1 MSDIYAAHDKQV
13 DEYVKAFGAAEGQTG
28 ALFAINGRVHGLDMF
43 DSPRTLRA
51 VLPKLVRAYALDAID
66 TPAGEPNAMPTADGP
81 KSFLDVLR
89 AAEIVEMPAVGMG
102 SDLRF
107 KSGEIAGGAL
117 IADGSLLHLFAFR
130 LDQTGETSDSS
141 PISRLFRG
149 RRQPQQP

>member
-66 TPAGEPNAMPTADGP
+66 TPAGEPNATFTNDA
-81 KSFLDVLR
+81 KSFLDALG

-149 RRQPQQP
+149 RRQPQQA